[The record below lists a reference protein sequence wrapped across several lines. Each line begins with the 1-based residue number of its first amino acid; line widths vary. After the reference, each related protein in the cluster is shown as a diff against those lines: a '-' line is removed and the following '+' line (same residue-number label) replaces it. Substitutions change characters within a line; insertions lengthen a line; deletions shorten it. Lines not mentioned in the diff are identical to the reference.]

1 MGYIIALVIIVVVPV
16 LFLLLSRRTAGRGGI
31 SQPGRGMTVSA
42 PSSDQPTPGAGTNP
56 SKPGA
61 ERRVPPG

>member
-1 MGYIIALVIIVVVPV
+1 MGYLIALGIIVLVPV

-31 SQPGRGMTVSA
+31 TQPSRGMTVSQ
-42 PSSDQPTPGAGTNP
+42 PSSDQPTPGRGSNP
-56 SKPGA
+56 SAPGT